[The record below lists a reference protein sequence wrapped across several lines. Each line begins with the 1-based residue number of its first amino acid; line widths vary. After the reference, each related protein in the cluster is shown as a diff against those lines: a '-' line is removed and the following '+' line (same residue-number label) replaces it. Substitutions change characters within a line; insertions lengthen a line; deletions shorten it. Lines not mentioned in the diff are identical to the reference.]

1 MKNAFI
7 ISLLF
12 VFVSCGVDNVGDAR
26 VDAYKNAI
34 EKVRLATTSDEL
46 VTISYNLQNEL
57 AQLCDSLGTIED
69 MYSAAIGGDEHCK
82 ALLDSIKKYSEMYS
96 ELLTEREMQFYI
108 NMTKK

>member
-12 VFVSCGVDNVGDAR
+12 VFVSCGGDNVGDAR

-34 EKVRLATTSDEL
+34 EKVRLATTSEEL

-57 AQLCDSLGTIED
+57 EQLGFSYGSIEELR
-69 MYSAAIGGDEHCK
+69 AAALDGDEQSK
-82 ALLDSIKKYSEMYS
+82 ELLDSIKIYSEMYS

-108 NMTKK
+108 NMSR